1 MFFNK
6 SKNTYFQFLPDEI
19 ICHILGYISVPKDN
33 LLKSFVKTINNL
45 YLVNKQFNELTKYLF
60 DNTFYKDLLLST
72 FLRHVSSEL
81 QQKIIEINDYKTI
94 YSFLNCYYNLK
105 IKQLKEQ
112 KLIYNYNNNLYYNKE
127 RDIYEMKMAV
137 VGDGGVGK
145 STITVRYVQNI
156 FVEEYDPTIEDSYRK
171 QIVVDEKRFFLD
183 VLDTAGQDEFRAL
196 RDQYYRS
203 ANCILSVCDLT
214 NRRTLDEVENT
225 IETFYRVKDAD
236 NLPIVIIGNKLD
248 LIEQENQT
256 REITKEMVD
265 EVIKKVCSYSTL
277 KPIYIE
283 TSAKTGYNID
293 DAFCEAVRLSQC
305 TYVDWNDVIKR
316 LLNGEKLFKEFES
329 TKSQKCIVM

>member
-6 SKNTYFQFLPDEI
+6 SKKTYFQFLPDEI
-19 ICHILGYISVPKDN
+19 VCHILSYLSVPKDN
-33 LLKSFVKTINNL
+33 LSKSFVKPINNL
-45 YLVNKQFNELTKYLF
+45 YLINKQCNECAKNLF
-60 DNTFYKDLLLST
+60 DNTFYKELLLST

-94 YSFLNCYYNLK
+94 YSFLNCYYHLK
-105 IKQLKEQ
+105 IKQSKEI
-112 KLIYNYNNNLYYNKE
+112 KPSNNIYYDKE
-127 RDIYEMKMAV
+127 RDEMKIAV

-145 STITVRYVQNI
+145 STITVRYIQNI
-156 FVEEYDPTIEDSYRK
+156 FVEEYDPTIEDAYRK
-171 QIVVDEKRFFLD
+171 QIVVDEKKFYLD
-183 VLDTAGQDEFRAL
+183 ILDTAPQFD
-196 RDQYYRS
+196 YRP
-203 ANCILSVCDLT
+203 L
-214 NRRTLDEVENT
+214 
-225 IETFYRVKDAD
+225 
-236 NLPIVIIGNKLD
+236 
-248 LIEQENQT
+248 

-265 EVIKKVCSYSTL
+265 EVIRKVCIYSTL

-305 TYVDWNDVIKR
+305 TFVDWNDVIKR